1 MKVIM
6 LCPALREGVGKYF
19 NMPEASLSGWISGAI
34 EGIQKYDDIS
44 LSFAAFQEGKTSSIE
59 TKEVDGITY
68 YLVKYHNEAI
78 LDTFFR
84 EHKFDIYH
92 LYGAENAFSHTV
104 FPFLPIEKALVYI
117 QGIMSEHVYHYKANC
132 DEFNNTGYLFN
143 KYLDMNLNLLKKQ
156 ADKEIDIFKKAKYIA
171 GRTEWDRAFLYRI
184 HSNAKYYYLS
194 ETLRDIFYVSPKWDA
209 DKMKEHTIFVTQ
221 AGYPVKAAHMIV
233 EVVRILKSY
242 YSDIKCTICGTNLM
256 DSSSL
261 ATKLGVSY
269 ASFIQKLIKKYDL
282 QDNIL
287 FVGSKSG
294 KEVADMMILSNVFLS
309 ASSIENS
316 PNSLQEAMLLGM
328 PCVSSFVGGVNT
340 LVDSNDEVVMYPFDD
355 PMRAAY
361 EISKI
366 FEDKEYA
373 KKLSSH
379 AIKRAEVLTDK
390 EANAKALYDIYCDMI
405 AESKMKGIY

>member
-19 NMPEASLSGWISGAI
+19 NMPEASLGGWISGAI
-34 EGIQKYDDIS
+34 DGIQKYDDIS
-44 LSFAAFQEGKTSSIE
+44 LSFAAFQEDKTSSIE

-78 LDTFFR
+78 LDTFFK
-84 EHKFDIYH
+84 EYKFDIYH
-92 LYGAENAFSHTV
+92 LYGAENTFSHAV
-104 FPFLPIEKALVYI
+104 FPFLPIEKTLVYI
-117 QGIMSEHVYHYKANC
+117 QGIMSEYVYHYKANC
-132 DEFNNTGYLFN
+132 DEFSNTGYLFN

-209 DKMKEHTIFVTQ
+209 DKLKEHTIFVTQ

-256 DSSSL
+256 DCSSL

-316 PNSLQEAMLLGM
+316 PNSLQEAMLLGI

-405 AESKMKGIY
+405 AESKTKGIY